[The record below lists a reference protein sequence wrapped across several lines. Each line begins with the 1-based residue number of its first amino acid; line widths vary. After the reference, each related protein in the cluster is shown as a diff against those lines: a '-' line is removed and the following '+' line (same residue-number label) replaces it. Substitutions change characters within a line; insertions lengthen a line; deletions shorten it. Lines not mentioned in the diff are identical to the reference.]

1 MKNSGIVEI
10 IRRAFMLIVLL
21 IFCIEP
27 RIIDIF
33 WPSVI
38 AIYFLLMIIEVKEH
52 KKEIKSKNG

>member
-1 MKNSGIVEI
+1 MKNSAIIEI

-27 RIIDIF
+27 GIINVL